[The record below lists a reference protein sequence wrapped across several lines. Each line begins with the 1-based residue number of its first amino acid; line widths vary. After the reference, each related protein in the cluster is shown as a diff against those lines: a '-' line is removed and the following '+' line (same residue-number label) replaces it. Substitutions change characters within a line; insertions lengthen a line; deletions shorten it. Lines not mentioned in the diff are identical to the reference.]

1 MVGDVSSDR
10 QCVVPKAII
19 FDLDDTLINSNRR
32 QAWHQ
37 TVRGFAQRLHG
48 RDADLVATAIADAS
62 EAFWADPACNRK
74 WGLRIPEGRLVLVSQ
89 ALLSFGLNDADLLED
104 LTSAFVV
111 GRDSTLALFPGA
123 CEALEQL
130 AEQGVRLAML
140 TNGDSDTQR
149 KKIDLFNLTK
159 HFEYIQVQEEFG
171 VGKPDPAAFQNVM
184 DVLELPAEEVW
195 MVGDHLELDMAAA
208 QRIGIW
214 SIWHDHAGNGLPANH
229 AVRPD
234 HVISSIPEV
243 PALLEAVHR
252 S

>member
-1 MVGDVSSDR
+1 MVGDVNSAL
-10 QCVVPKAII
+10 QGMIPKAII

-37 TVRGFAQRLHG
+37 TVRGFTQRLHG

-62 EAFWADPACNRK
+62 EAFWADPECNRK

-89 ALLSFGLNDADLLED
+89 ALLSVGLNDADLLED
-104 LTSAFVV
+104 LTSAFVAS
-111 GRDSTLALFPGA
+111 RETTLALFPGT

-130 AEQGVRLAML
+130 AEQGARLAML

-149 KKIDLFNLTK
+149 KKIERFNLAK

-229 AVRPD
+229 AVRPNR
-234 HVISSIPEV
+234 VIASIPEV
-243 PALLEAVHR
+243 PALLDAVHR

>member
-37 TVRGFAQRLHG
+37 TVRGFAQRLQG
-48 RDADLVATAIADAS
+48 QDAGLVATAIADAA
-62 EAFWADPACNRK
+62 EVFWADPESNRK
-74 WGLRIPEGRLVLVSQ
+74 WGLRIPEGRLALVRQ
-89 ALLSFGLNDADLLED
+89 ALLGVGLDDADLLED
-104 LTSAFVV
+104 LNSSFVAS
-111 GRDSTLALFPGA
+111 RDTTLELFPGVR
-123 CEALEQL
+123 ETLEQL
-130 AEQGVRLAML
+130 AAHSIRLAML

-149 KKIDLFNLTK
+149 HKINRFNLAK

-171 VGKPDPAAFQNVM
+171 VGKPNPAAFQNVM

-214 SIWHDHAGNGLPANH
+214 SIWHDHTGNGLPANH

-234 HVISSIPEV
+234 HVISSILEV
-243 PALLEAVHR
+243 PALLNAVYR